1 MMDDCEK
8 ASLISHDS
16 GSSISNLSSASRL
29 LQRIASENNEIKALN
44 AQILL
49 FTVSSSLGGFL
60 FGYDTGVISGAML
73 MIKDDPGIT
82 LDTLWTELIV
92 SVTVR
97 IKANPFDKNNF
108 SCFRKCYIL
117 KDAKKVLINVHG

>member
-1 MMDDCEK
+1 MNSDCEQ

-29 LQRIASENNEIKALN
+29 LQRKANENNEIKALN

-49 FTVSSSLGGFL
+49 FTVLSSLGGFL

-73 MIKDDPGIT
+73 MIKDDPAIT
-82 LDTLWTELIV
+82 LDRVWTELIV

-97 IKANPFDKNNF
+97 AKTNSYSKNHF
-108 SCFRKCYIL
+108 I
-117 KDAKKVLINVHG
+117 V

>member
-1 MMDDCEK
+1 MNSDCEQ

-29 LQRIASENNEIKALN
+29 LQRKANENNEIKALN

-49 FTVSSSLGGFL
+49 FTVLSSLGGFL

-82 LDTLWTELIV
+82 LDTIWTELIV

-97 IKANPFDKNNF
+97 AKPHSCNNNSF
-108 SCFRKCYIL
+108 LENKKFRNFQKRC
-117 KDAKKVLINVHG
+117 G

>member
-1 MMDDCEK
+1 MNSDCEQ

-29 LQRIASENNEIKALN
+29 LQRKACENNEIKALN
-44 AQILL
+44 AQILF
-49 FTVSSSLGGFL
+49 FTVLSSLGGFL

-82 LDTLWTELIV
+82 LDTIWTELIV

-97 IKANPFDKNNF
+97 AKPHSCNNNSF
-108 SCFRKCYIL
+108 LENKKFRNF
-117 KDAKKVLINVHG
+117 KKMCG